1 MDGDTTPVR
10 HFPPPLNVSC
20 GNVLKFRAPVQCSG
34 FDQNESEIGFGAS
47 HSYLG
52 LCTQTVR
59 SKVDSA

>member
-1 MDGDTTPVR
+1 MDGDKKAGESLSSSVEC
-10 HFPPPLNVSC
+10 SC
-20 GNVLKFRAPVQCSG
+20 GNVLKFRAPGRCNG
-34 FDQNESEIGFGAS
+34 FHQNESQIGLAAS